1 MTSVLI
7 SLLLTLRGLV
17 SSRIAL
23 HLEVL
28 AIEDVVTAVRSPWQN
43 GYAERLIGSIRREC
57 LDQIIS
63 NERGLRR
70 VLRAYV
76 EY

>member
-17 SSRIAL
+17 RSRAAL

-28 AIEDVVTAVRSPWQN
+28 ACAISCRCFNGRVRD
-43 GYAERLIGSIRREC
+43 GCGS
-57 LDQIIS
+57 
-63 NERGLRR
+63 
-70 VLRAYV
+70 
-76 EY
+76 